1 MASSL
6 RHAAIIAG
14 GILIGSMQALMLAG
28 AGFSDEDVPDFIRE
42 KNLVIP
48 IGGKRYLTIPLP
60 LGFSVFPNIGRISTE
75 IALEGGKDAGKKAA
89 KLIGIVMSAANPLGG
104 STTPLQMISPTIAD
118 PIAAVSENKDFT
130 GRPIARENTSSLD
143 PKPGHALKKD
153 ITSIWSEY
161 VSRAL
166 NRMTG
171 GSEFQPGLLS
181 PSPDY
186 IDYLAGQFA
195 GGFVRE
201 VNKGITSGL
210 AAYRGDDVPTNK
222 IPLIGR
228 FYGNAEGP
236 NAVKTAYFENVKRL
250 NGHEAEIKGRAKNG
264 GDVVGYMAR
273 NPEAGFAIPANREI
287 NAIANMQRSRRQME
301 EQGIPRERLR
311 ALDEQIAERMK
322 RFNEMVKQAEKGR

>member
-1 MASSL
+1 MVGMLLGVSHFTQKSCKREFNHFCLERLIPYSNEYLSIQTGIDTYRDDVVTTGATLASPS
-6 RHAAIIAG
+6 
-14 GILIGSMQALMLAG
+14 S
-28 AGFSDEDVPDFIRE
+28 PW
-42 KNLVIP
+42 
-48 IGGKRYLTIPLP
+48 
-60 LGFSVFPNIGRISTE
+60 
-75 IALEGGKDAGKKAA
+75 
-89 KLIGIVMSAANPLGG
+89 SAACPAASQRVPGG
-104 STTPLQMISPTIAD
+104 TVKVPAEALIA
-118 PIAAVSENKDFT
+118 T
-130 GRPIARENTSSLD
+130 ARERNDARSD
-143 PKPGHALKKD
+143 
-153 ITSIWSEY
+153 
-161 VSRAL
+161 
-166 NRMTG
+166 
-171 GSEFQPGLLS
+171 
-181 PSPDY
+181 
-186 IDYLAGQFA
+186 FA

-322 RFNEMVKQAEKGR
+322 LESSTTRTRITGSPPADRSTRSPTLRRALRRPSARARRRRAPSPDHRERPASTRSP